1 MFHSQAR
8 NFVSRERGET
18 SGKNVDGAG
27 PEVTRLYPQTSVH
40 AKGAQYIID
49 VPKPERRN
57 PEARNCAVADLSTLP
72 RENDN
77 ILIT

>member
-8 NFVSRERGET
+8 NFVSRERGEK

-27 PEVTRLYPQTSVH
+27 PEVTRPDPQHSGA
-40 AKGAQYIID
+40 AKGPSNY
-49 VPKPERRN
+49 RR
-57 PEARNCAVADLSTLP
+57 PEARRRNLEARISAVAALSILP

-77 ILIT
+77 MLII